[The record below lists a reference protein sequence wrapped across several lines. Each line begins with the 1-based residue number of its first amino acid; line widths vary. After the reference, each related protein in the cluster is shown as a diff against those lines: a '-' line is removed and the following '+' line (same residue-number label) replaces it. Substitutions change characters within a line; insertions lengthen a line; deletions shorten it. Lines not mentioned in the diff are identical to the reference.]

1 MTKDQKRI
9 KALEDE
15 VKSLREQVLQL
26 MMRPVYV
33 PYTAQPTT
41 YPLNPNYVPPYT
53 ITCGTSGNTQSYTT
67 FSGATG
73 KAFSN

>member
-33 PYTAQPTT
+33 PYTQQPSTQ
-41 YPLNPNYVPPYT
+41 PLQPYYPPYPY
-53 ITCGTSGNTQSYTT
+53 ITCGTNSQHQATT
-67 FSGATG
+67 TTMLDKVQVF
-73 KAFSN
+73 N